1 MGARTVTTNYKGK
14 GSDTVGISAEKGADD
29 AAANAVSREKHT
41 GFSASKV
48 GAGAGGG
55 ADMPRQN
62 PGEDAGAYAGRLR
75 AWRQKK
81 QAAIK

>member
-29 AAANAVSREKHT
+29 AAANAAARDKYT
-41 GFSASKV
+41 GFSAAKA

-55 ADMPRQN
+55 SDMPKQN
-62 PGEDAGAYAGRLR
+62 PGESAAAFGARMRDWR
-75 AWRQKK
+75 ARK
-81 QAAIK
+81 QAAIR